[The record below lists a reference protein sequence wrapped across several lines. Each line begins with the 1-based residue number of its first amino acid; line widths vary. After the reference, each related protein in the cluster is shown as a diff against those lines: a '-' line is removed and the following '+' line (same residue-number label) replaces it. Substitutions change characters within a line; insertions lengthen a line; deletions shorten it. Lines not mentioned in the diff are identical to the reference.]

1 MHRINDHNHFYLT
14 EDRKQQ
20 PKEYFKFLVQQA
32 APILRSR
39 SPRVLDIGC
48 AAGDFLYY
56 LRSSYPNA
64 RITGIDLE
72 PQFTA
77 KASQS
82 LPGADFFVADV
93 YSGSNLPAQKFDA
106 VFMNGV
112 NCYFQQVEPW
122 VRHVVSLTEGSAY
135 IFGAFNPED
144 LDVRAVVQRPGEDAS
159 MPWNLISQKSIS
171 LLLDRMGL
179 AHRFTPWEMPVAST
193 RTHEDPLRSWTVEM
207 KDGRLLVIN
216 GMQIINR
223 FAVLQIDVGA
233 GV

>member
-1 MHRINDHNHFYLT
+1 MLRINDHDRFYLT

-32 APILRSR
+32 APILCSR
-39 SPRVLDIGC
+39 SPHVLDIGC

-64 RITGIDLE
+64 RIAGIDLE
-72 PQFTA
+72 PEFTA
-77 KASQS
+77 KASHS

-93 YSGSNLPAQKFDA
+93 YSGSDLPAQKFDA
-106 VFMNGV
+106 VFMSGV
-112 NCYFQQVEPW
+112 NCYFPQVEPW
-122 VRHVVSLTEGSAY
+122 VRHVVSLTKGSAY
-135 IFGAFNPED
+135 IFGGFNPED
-144 LDVRAVVQRPGEDAS
+144 LDVRAIVQRPGDDAS
-159 MPWNLISQKSIS
+159 MQWNLISQKSIS

-179 AHRFTPWEMPVAST
+179 QHRFTPWEMPIASP
-193 RTHEDPLRSWTVEM
+193 RIHEDPLRSWTVEM
-207 KDGRLLVIN
+207 NDGRLLVIN

>member
-1 MHRINDHNHFYLT
+1 MHRINDHNRFYLT
-14 EDRKQQ
+14 EDRKQE

-32 APILRSR
+32 APILRSG

-56 LRSSYPNA
+56 LRSTYPNA

-72 PQFTA
+72 PEFTT

-106 VFMNGV
+106 VFMSGV
-112 NCYFQQVEPW
+112 SYLFPQFEPW

-135 IFGAFNPED
+135 VFGVFNPED
-144 LDVRAVVQRPGEDAS
+144 LDVRAVVQRPGDDAS
-159 MPWNLISQKSIS
+159 TPWNVISQRSIS
-171 LLLDRMGL
+171 LLLDRMRL
-179 AHRFTPWEMPVAST
+179 AHRFIPWEMPFAIP

-207 KDGRLLVIN
+207 SDGRYLVIN
-216 GMQIINR
+216 GMQIVHR
-223 FAVLQIDVGA
+223 FAVLQIDVGV
-233 GV
+233 GF